1 MNSLNFRNPYIN
13 NTNITRWIMTFI
25 NTGKSYDNEPK
36 KHEASFCYVS
46 KSERSNLKLGVS
58 EKCLAKSR
66 C

>member
-1 MNSLNFRNPYIN
+1 
-13 NTNITRWIMTFI
+13 MTFI